1 VPEHEALYCLLHYVQ
16 HFVPSGPG
24 VQPFY
29 QADNHTGL
37 APASALVHIVN
48 AALHSKP
55 SSKQA
60 ACQGSKPILLN
71 VGQAARPY
79 PWVPRVTE
87 VALLR
92 LGNFVSGLLG
102 FAALPAV
109 QFCH

>member
-1 VPEHEALYCLLHYVQ
+1 M
-16 HFVPSGPG
+16 
-24 VQPFY
+24 QPFY

-48 AALHSKP
+48 GALRSQP

-71 VGQAARPY
+71 VGQAAKPY

-92 LGNFVSGLLG
+92 LGSFVSTWRHI
-102 FAALPAV
+102 AE
-109 QFCH
+109 CK